1 MYRPLIILNING
13 DIIRK
18 SKPICTFPKSITR
31 TKNGN
36 IFVVDECEGN
46 GKVIIIDDK
55 EEEVNAYTGSN
66 LTHDNKFTPENITA
80 TASDI
85 VIITEPNEHNIYFL
99 TNSGQYITHYNT
111 EHISILYN
119 NNNNYIKFFIYRGLH
134 S

>member
-1 MYRPLIILNING
+1 
-13 DIIRK
+13 
-18 SKPICTFPKSITR
+18 
-31 TKNGN
+31 
-36 IFVVDECEGN
+36 VVDECEGN

-111 EHISILYN
+111 KHISILYN
-119 NNNNYIKFFIYRGLH
+119 NNNNNKFVIYKELH